1 MAKQATDLRSALK
14 NSSSQVI
21 IVGAGLAGSECAW
34 QLAKKGIRVA
44 LIEQR
49 PEKKSKAHNTGNFA
63 ELVCSNSFKSTDA
76 ESAPQLLKDE
86 LRALNSLIIQAAEAS
101 KIPAGLSLAVD
112 RETFSEYV
120 TEKITKHPLI
130 EVIHAEVLHYEELMQ
145 AGPRGLKPVV
155 IATGPLSGEA
165 LVKSLTPHIGDNL
178 YFFDAIAPIIVGESI
193 NREVAFLQNRR
204 DKGTTEANPE
214 GDYLNCPMSEEQYYA
229 FIDALTAAEKVQAH
243 DFEVGL
249 DKMNYFQGCQP
260 IEAMLER
267 GRKTLAFGPMK
278 PVGIVDPKTGGQP
291 YAVVQL
297 RSEDSEGR
305 AWNMVGF
312 QTKLKYPE
320 QEKVFRLIPGLENAK
335 FYRLGSLHRNTFI
348 NSPALLDE
356 NLRLKKIPSISFAGQ
371 ITGVEGY
378 MESTA
383 MGAYVGNCIAFAMKG
398 DNKLPPPPATTAM
411 GALVNH
417 TANGRIKNFQPMS
430 MNWGLVPLNGIEE
443 RDKEKKLKML
453 VRAQRNFLHWQA
465 LVT

>member
-1 MAKQATDLRSALK
+1 MTDSKELSSALK
-14 NSSSQVI
+14 KSQAQVI
-21 IVGAGLAGSECAW
+21 VVGAGLAGSECAW
-34 QLAKKGIRVA
+34 QLAKRGIRVA

-49 PEKKSKAHNTGNFA
+49 PQKTTPAHSTAKFA

-76 ESAPQLLKDE
+76 ESAPQLLKTE
-86 LRALNSLIIQAAEAS
+86 LKNLNSLIIEAAEQS

-112 RETFSEYV
+112 REAFSQFI
-120 TEKITKHPLI
+120 TDKISHNPLI
-130 EVIHAEVLHYEELMQ
+130 ELINAEVTHYEELMHGGSQ
-145 AGPRGLKPVV
+145 GLKPVV
-155 IATGPLSGEA
+155 LATGPLSGED
-165 LVKSLTPHIGDNL
+165 LVKSLTPHIGGNL
-178 YFFDAIAPIIVGESI
+178 YFFDAIAPIIASESI
-193 NREVAFLQNRR
+193 NRDIAFLQNRR
-204 DKGTTEANPE
+204 DKGTTEENPD
-214 GDYLNCPMSEEQYYA
+214 GDYLNCPMNEEQYYK

-249 DKMNYFQGCQP
+249 NKMVYFQGCQP

-278 PVGIVDPKTGGQP
+278 PVGLSDPRTNERP

-297 RSEDSEGR
+297 RSEDKEGR

-320 QEKVFRLIPGLENAK
+320 QEKVFKLIPGLENAK

-348 NSPALLDE
+348 NSPILLDE
-356 NLRLKKIPSISFAGQ
+356 NLRLKKIPALYFAGQ

-383 MGAYVGNCIAFAMKG
+383 MGAYAGISIAFALKSG
-398 DNKLPPPPATTAM
+398 GSKLPPPPATTAM
-411 GALVNH
+411 GALLNYVVN
-417 TANGRIKNFQPMS
+417 GKVKNFQPTG

-443 RDKEKKLKML
+443 RDKEKKSKM
-453 VRAQRNFLHWQA
+453 VTRAHRNFAHWQA
-465 LVT
+465 LI

>member
-1 MAKQATDLRSALK
+1 MSDSKELSSALK
-14 NSSSQVI
+14 KSQSQVI

-34 QLAKKGIRVA
+34 QLAKRGIRVA

-49 PEKKSKAHNTGNFA
+49 PQKSTQAHSTGKFA

-86 LRALNSLIIQAAEAS
+86 LKKLNSLIIEAAEQS
-101 KIPAGLSLAVD
+101 KIPAGMSLAVD
-112 RETFSEYV
+112 REVFSQY
-120 TEKITKHPLI
+120 ITDKLSKNPLI
-130 EVIHAEVLHYEELMQ
+130 EIIHGEVTHFEELMQ
-145 AGPRGLKPVV
+145 GGANGLKPVV

-178 YFFDAIAPIIVGESI
+178 YFFDAIAPIVVSESI
-193 NREVAFLQNRR
+193 NRDIAFMQNRR
-204 DKGTTEANPE
+204 DKGTTEANPD
-214 GDYLNCPMSEEQYYA
+214 GDYLNCPMNEEQYYK

-278 PVGIVDPKTGGQP
+278 PVGLCDPRTNEHP

-297 RSEDSEGR
+297 RSEDKECR

-348 NSPALLDE
+348 NSPLLLDE
-356 NLRLKKIPSISFAGQ
+356 NLRLKKIPALSFAGQ

-383 MGAYVGNCIAFAMKG
+383 MGAYAGISIAFAIKSG
-398 DNKLPPPPATTAM
+398 GNKIPPPPSTTAM
-411 GALVNH
+411 GALVH
-417 TANGRIKNFQPMS
+417 HVVNGKVKNFQPMS
-430 MNWGLVPLNGIEE
+430 INWGLVPLNGIDE
-443 RDKEKKLKML
+443 RDKEKKSKM
-453 VRAQRNFLHWQA
+453 VTRAHRNFMHWQA
-465 LVT
+465 LIS